1 MRQNLGKNKR
11 LRHKARFFL
20 NHVYDVPESA

>member
-20 NHVYDVPESA
+20 NHVYDALETE